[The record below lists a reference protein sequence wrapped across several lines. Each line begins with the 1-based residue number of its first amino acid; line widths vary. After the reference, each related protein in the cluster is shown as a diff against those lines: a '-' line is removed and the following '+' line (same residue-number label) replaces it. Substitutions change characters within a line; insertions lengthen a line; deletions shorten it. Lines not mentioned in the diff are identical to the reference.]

1 MLKAV
6 FGSPFGKF
14 NAVALLVVGATG
26 GLAVTG
32 DIPGL
37 GTVPSYNVSASAAAG
52 GPQRTGETL
61 DFPTSVLE
69 HRRVEPAPAV
79 ELVEEVVVV
88 PAARTSTAGSP
99 ATVPAPKC
107 VADVTE
113 ALNAIVGAIPSITAG
128 EQGQALLA
136 QANAVG
142 VVANNCL
149 AEAKQAGFPGIEGV
163 AQLVNQA
170 GAAIAQISAMPVV
183 AAAPAQPGTQ
193 PNVVGGVVGGVGAV
207 VGGTVNRVGDGL
219 GLLGTGLNMLTSPL
233 DK

>member
-1 MLKAV
+1 MFKAV
-6 FGSPFGKF
+6 FGSLFGKF

-32 DIPGL
+32 DISGL
-37 GTVPSYNVSASAAAG
+37 GTVSSYNVSASAAAG
-52 GPQRTGETL
+52 GPHRTGVTL
-61 DFPTSVLE
+61 DFPTSVLK
-69 HRRVEPAPAV
+69 HRQVESAPAV

-88 PAARTSTAGSP
+88 PAARTSIAGSP
-99 ATVPAPKC
+99 ATVPAPQC

-113 ALNAIVGAIPSITAG
+113 ALNAIAGAIPSITTG

-149 AEAKQAGFPGIEGV
+149 AEAKKAGFPGIEGV
-163 AQLVNQA
+163 TQLVNQA
-170 GAAIAQISAMPVV
+170 GAAIAQISAIPVV
-183 AAAPAQPGTQ
+183 AAAPTHPGTQ

-207 VGGTVNRVGDGL
+207 VGGAVNLAGEGL

-233 DK
+233 NK